1 MTSVLF
7 VVQTIIFTGHSAY
20 REHCTVYTF
29 TCTVYVVKPWAVDAC
44 RYRTVIFQL
53 FFFFFSVV
61 LVINYF
67 LPCTASDI
75 RARENT
81 EMGKDGK
88 ELG

>member
-1 MTSVLF
+1 M
-7 VVQTIIFTGHSAY
+7 H
-20 REHCTVYTF
+20 
-29 TCTVYVVKPWAVDAC
+29 VDIELLYFSC
-44 RYRTVIFQL
+44 L

-75 RARENT
+75 RTRENT
-81 EMGKDGK
+81 EMGQDGK